1 MSQFMEVIEWLDET
15 GEGIVQRIPA
25 EGSGET
31 KLGAQLIVR
40 DSQAAIFFKN
50 GRGLDVFGPGRHT
63 LTSMNLPILTK
74 VLSLPWGFTSPFR
87 AEVYF
92 VNQKVFT
99 NLRWGT
105 RDPVVFR
112 DRELGVV
119 RLRAFGIFTMR
130 VTEPLLFVNNLV
142 GTQGSYGTAEIQ
154 DYLREV
160 IVSRLNDYLGESLE
174 CLVDLPRRYDE
185 MGVAVRGRLQED
197 FRKYGIDLIDLLVS
211 RITPPED
218 VQRMIDSRS
227 GMSAVGNLD
236 DYLKLQAANALG
248 ALGGGGGGDGG
259 TNGGGNGGGWSGGG
273 PIGGG
278 GGDGAAAGLG
288 IGMGAGL
295 GLLLPGMLMR
305 SRSGEPLATP
315 EMLARGVTR
324 CPECHGEVATSSRFC
339 SHCGHQMVTVRKCF
353 RCDKN
358 VTAQARFCPSCGLDL
373 AAELRCAQ
381 CTTILPPGTR
391 FCFHCGERV
400 AGEGASPPATTRP
413 GPTSPAGT

>member
-15 GEGIVQRIPA
+15 GEGIVQRVPA

-31 KLGAQLIVR
+31 KLGAQLVVR

-63 LTSMNLPILTK
+63 LTSMNLPVLTK

-99 NLRWGT
+99 SLRWGT

-112 DRELGVV
+112 DRELGLV
-119 RLRAFGIFTMR
+119 RLRAFGLFTMR
-130 VTEPLLFVNNLV
+130 IAEPLLFINSLV

-160 IVSRLNDYLGESLE
+160 IVSRLNDYLGETLESL
-174 CLVDLPRRYDE
+174 LDLPSRYDE
-185 MGVAVRGRLQED
+185 MGVAVRARLQDD
-197 FRKYGIDLIDLLVS
+197 FRKYGIELIDLLVN

-218 VQRMIDSRS
+218 VQRMIDGRS
-227 GMSAVGNLD
+227 GMGAVGNLD
-236 DYLKLQAANALG
+236 DYLKLQAANSLG
-248 ALGGGGGGDGG
+248 AIGGLGAGGETGGGGAA
-259 TNGGGNGGGWSGGG
+259 G
-273 PIGGG
+273 PAG
-278 GGDGAAAGLG
+278 AGLG
-288 IGMGAGL
+288 LGMGAGL
-295 GLLLPGMLMR
+295 GMILPGMLLH

-315 EMLARGVTR
+315 DMLARGVLH
-324 CPECHGEVATSSRFC
+324 CPECHGEVATSARFC
-339 SHCGHQMVTVRKCF
+339 AHCGHQMVTVRKCF

-373 AAELRCAQ
+373 ATELRCAQ
-381 CTTILPPGTR
+381 CTTVLPPGTR

-400 AGEGASPPATTRP
+400 TGASTASPGATPPPGSPTT
-413 GPTSPAGT
+413 PAR

>member
-1 MSQFMEVIEWLDET
+1 MSQFMEVIEWLDDT
-15 GEGIVQRIPA
+15 GDGIVQRVPP

-31 KLGAQLIVR
+31 KLGAQLVVR

-63 LTSMNLPILTK
+63 LTSLNLPILTK
-74 VLSLPWGFTSPFR
+74 LLSLPWGFTSPFR

-112 DRELGVV
+112 DRELGLV
-119 RLRAFGIFTMR
+119 RLRAFGVFTMR
-130 VTEPLLFVNNLV
+130 VTEPLLFVNSLV

-174 CLVDLPRRYDE
+174 SLLDLPKQYDE
-185 MGVAVRGRLQED
+185 MGVAVRGRLHED
-197 FRKYGIDLIDLLVS
+197 FRKYGIELIDLLVS

-218 VQRMIDSRS
+218 VQRMIDGRS

-248 ALGGGGGGDGG
+248 GLGGGGPGGG
-259 TNGGGNGGGWSGGG
+259 TGGAGGCDPGGS
-273 PIGGG
+273 
-278 GGDGAAAGLG
+278 ALGL
-288 IGMGAGL
+288 GMGAGL
-295 GLLLPGMLMR
+295 GLILPGMLLH
-305 SRSGEPLATP
+305 SRTGEPLATP
-315 EMLARGVTR
+315 DMLARGLTR
-324 CPECHGEVATSSRFC
+324 CPECHGEVATTGRFC

-358 VTAQARFCPSCGLDL
+358 LTAQARFCPACGLDL
-373 AAELRCAQ
+373 SSELRCGQ
-381 CTTILPPGTR
+381 CTTVLPPGTR

-400 AGEGASPPATTRP
+400 TGTSVPPQAGPTTPSAPATP
-413 GPTSPAGT
+413 

>member
-15 GEGIVQRIPA
+15 GDGIVQRVPS

-31 KLGAQLIVR
+31 KLGAQLVVR

-63 LTSMNLPILTK
+63 LTSLNLPILTK
-74 VLSLPWGFTSPFR
+74 LLSLPWGFTSPFR

-112 DRELGVV
+112 DRELGLV
-119 RLRAFGIFTMR
+119 RLRAFGVFTMR
-130 VTEPLLFVNNLV
+130 VAEPLLFVNSLV
-142 GTQGSYGTAEIQ
+142 GTQGSYGTSEIQ

-174 CLVDLPRRYDE
+174 SLVDLPKQYDE
-185 MGVAVRGRLQED
+185 MGIAVRGRLQED
-197 FRKYGIDLIDLLVS
+197 FRKYGIELIDLLVS

-218 VQRMIDSRS
+218 VQRMIDGRS
-227 GMSAVGNLD
+227 GMGAVGNLD

-248 ALGGGGGGDGG
+248 GLGGGGGGGAVGG
-259 TNGGGNGGGWSGGG
+259 DGGG
-273 PIGGG
+273 PGGCDPG
-278 GGDGAAAGLG
+278 GAGLG
-288 IGMGAGL
+288 LGMGAGL
-295 GLLLPGMLMR
+295 GLILPGMLLR
-305 SRSGEPLATP
+305 SRTGEPLATP
-315 EMLARGVTR
+315 DMLARGLTR
-324 CPECHGEVATSSRFC
+324 CPECHGEVATTGRFC

-358 VTAQARFCPSCGLDL
+358 LTAQARFCPACGLDL
-373 AAELRCAQ
+373 ASELRCGQ
-381 CTTILPPGTR
+381 CTTVLPPGTR

-400 AGEGASPPATTRP
+400 TGASAPPPASKTTTP
-413 GPTSPAGT
+413 PAAP